1 MMNRL
6 LSAATP
12 TRINSEVLI
21 LVVFVAVLQLA
32 GCASTVEKDA
42 NKNLFEQ
49 ALVLQKVKA
58 NSPIMGGTANKL
70 QSSNRQSNKRVMVNT
85 SDKVEWTFSAQQI
98 QPNLA
103 QKQEL
108 FQWFSQLSHYNDNPV
123 VLQLGPDWISS
134 YKRGNVLRNMIPR
147 GLLIQQQYDDTLPEH
162 KVIFSLKN
170 SNVVLDKA
178 KGGL

>member
-1 MMNRL
+1 MNNLINR
-6 LSAATP
+6 ATH

-21 LVVFVAVLQLA
+21 LVVFVAALQLV

-49 ALVLQKVKA
+49 ALVLQKVKTH
-58 NSPIMGGTANKL
+58 SPIINSA
-70 QSSNRQSNKRVMVNT
+70 SNNVNSTKNVIVNT
-85 SDKVEWTFSAQQI
+85 SDKVEWKFSAQQV
-98 QPNLA
+98 QPNFA

-108 FQWFSQLSHYNDNPV
+108 FLWFSQLTNFNDNPIL
-123 VLQLGPDWISS
+123 LQLGPDWISS

-147 GLLIQQQYDDTLPEH
+147 GILIQQQYDDTLPEH

-170 SNVVLDKA
+170 SNSVFVKDKGA
-178 KGGL
+178 L

>member
-1 MMNRL
+1 MNIL
-6 LSAATP
+6 LSPVTH

-21 LVVFVAVLQLA
+21 LVVFVAALQLV

-49 ALVLQKVKA
+49 ALVLQQVKT
-58 NSPIMGGTANKL
+58 NSPIINGASNNVH
-70 QSSNRQSNKRVMVNT
+70 SSKNVIVNT
-85 SDKVEWTFSAQQI
+85 SDKIEWKFSAQQV
-98 QPNLA
+98 QPNST

-108 FQWFSQLSHYNDNPV
+108 FLWFSQLTNYNDNPIL
-123 VLQLGPDWISS
+123 LQLGPDWISS

-147 GLLIQQQYDDTLPEH
+147 GILIQQQYDDTLPEH

-170 SNVVLDKA
+170 SSAVLANV
-178 KGGL
+178 KGEL